1 MRNVTKY
8 IVAGLLATLMTT
20 GILSSAAF
28 ANDEQV
34 SLTASELKQI
44 AATQVAKPV
53 AGSWR
58 TALFTRIDSD
68 ANGLVSVI
76 ELEQTGCRVN
86 KKYFVYANADRN
98 AGLSKG
104 EFFNNRDLFAKCK

>member
-1 MRNVTKY
+1 MKNT
-8 IVAGLLATLMTT
+8 IIGLMAATLLATPVLASE
-20 GILSSAAF
+20 GLAG
-28 ANDEQV
+28 
-34 SLTASELKQI
+34 LTASELKQI
-44 AATQVAKPV
+44 AATQVA
-53 AGSWR
+53 GSWK

-86 KKYFVYANADRN
+86 KKYFLYANADRN
-98 AGLSKG
+98 AGLSKA

>member
-1 MRNVTKY
+1 MKNT
-8 IVAGLLATLMTT
+8 ILGLMAATLLATPVL
-20 GILSSAAF
+20 
-28 ANDEQV
+28 ANDELV
-34 SLTASELKQI
+34 GLTPSELKQI

-68 ANGLVSVI
+68 TNGLVSVI

-86 KKYFVYANADRN
+86 KKYFLYANADRN

-104 EFFNNRDLFAKCK
+104 EFFNNRDLFSKCK

>member
-1 MRNVTKY
+1 MRKITKY
-8 IVAGLLATLMTT
+8 IVAGLMATLMTT
-20 GILSSAAF
+20 GIVSSAAF
-28 ANDEQV
+28 A
-34 SLTASELKQI
+34 T
-44 AATQVAKPV
+44 AATQVATPV

-58 TALFTRIDSD
+58 TQLFTRIDTD
-68 ANGLVSVI
+68 ANGLATVL

-104 EFFNNRDLFAKCK
+104 EFFNNRELFARCK

>member
-1 MRNVTKY
+1 MRKITKY
-8 IVAGLLATLMTT
+8 IVAGLMATLMTT
-20 GILSSAAF
+20 GIVSSAAF
-28 ANDEQV
+28 ATAE
-34 SLTASELKQI
+34 LTASELKQI
-44 AATQVAKPV
+44 AATQVATPV

-58 TALFTRIDSD
+58 TQLFTRIDTD
-68 ANGLVSVI
+68 ANGLATVL

-104 EFFNNRDLFAKCK
+104 EFFNNRELFARCK

>member
-1 MRNVTKY
+1 MKNT
-8 IVAGLLATLMTT
+8 ILGLLAATLVATPVLATSELTT
-20 GILSSAAF
+20 
-28 ANDEQV
+28 
-34 SLTASELKQI
+34 SELKQI
-44 AATQVAKPV
+44 AATQVAAPA
-53 AGSWR
+53 AGSWK
-58 TALFTRIDSD
+58 TVLFTRIDSD

-86 KKYFVYANADRN
+86 KKLFAYANADRN

>member
-1 MRNVTKY
+1 MKNT
-8 IVAGLLATLMTT
+8 ILGLMAATLLATPVL
-20 GILSSAAF
+20 
-28 ANDEQV
+28 ANDELV
-34 SLTASELKQI
+34 GLTPSELKQI

-58 TALFTRIDSD
+58 TVLFTRIDSD
-68 ANGLVSVI
+68 TNGVVSVI

-86 KKYFVYANADRN
+86 KKLFAYANADRN

-104 EFFNNRDLFAKCK
+104 EFFKNRDLFSKCK

>member
-1 MRNVTKY
+1 MKNT
-8 IVAGLLATLMTT
+8 ILGLLAATLVATPVLATSELTT
-20 GILSSAAF
+20 
-28 ANDEQV
+28 
-34 SLTASELKQI
+34 SELKQI
-44 AATQVAKPV
+44 AATQVAASA
-53 AGSWR
+53 AGSWK

-86 KKYFVYANADRN
+86 KKYFLYANADRN

>member
-1 MRNVTKY
+1 MKNT
-8 IVAGLLATLMTT
+8 ILGLMAATLLATPVLASD
-20 GILSSAAF
+20 GLAG
-28 ANDEQV
+28 
-34 SLTASELKQI
+34 LTESELKQI
-44 AATQVAKPV
+44 AATQVA
-53 AGSWR
+53 GSWK

-86 KKYFVYANADRN
+86 KKYFLYANADRN